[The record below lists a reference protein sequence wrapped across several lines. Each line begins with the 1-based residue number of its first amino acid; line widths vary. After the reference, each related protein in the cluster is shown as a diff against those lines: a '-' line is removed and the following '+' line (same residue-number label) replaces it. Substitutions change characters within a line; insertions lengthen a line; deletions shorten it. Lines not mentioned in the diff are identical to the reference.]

1 MSIPD
6 DLLEEYIALATD
18 FSIGEKLNLNQR
30 LKTDNPMLIKKLV
43 AKNII
48 TQYHS
53 EKEAEQ
59 AEEFFNNQFQKR
71 NDDNRVFE
79 IIEIDSFNFEND
91 KITLLDVCHQLK
103 KDLSRNA
110 IRRLI
115 ESGAVQIN
123 GEKKMDAFDDFE
135 LKTETK
141 IKIGKRD
148 FFELK

>member
-1 MSIPD
+1 MKYSYKVSDAIHILAYVSIVPAGNLSSNTIAESIESNASVVRRLMSNLKNAG
-6 DLLEEYIALATD
+6 LLASTVGAAKPRLA
-18 FSIGEKLNLNQR
+18 K
-30 LKTDNPMLIKKLV
+30 P
-43 AKNII
+43 A
-48 TQYHS
+48 S
-53 EKEAEQ
+53 E
-59 AEEFFNNQFQKR
+59 
-71 NDDNRVFE
+71 
-79 IIEIDSFNFEND
+79 
-91 KITLLDVCHQLK
+91 ITLLDVCHQLK